1 MTSCGLRI
9 LTGAYEMERR
19 SIRLLLWYW
28 GRRGGGAQYTLS
40 LAEAL
45 APNGLALSL
54 SSQNALISAFREVP
68 APRQEVSTYSSPTGF
83 VAGFARLPQLGA
95 ELRRFA
101 REQGTDVV
109 LSSMAHLWTPFLV
122 KGLVRAGLAYV
133 PIIHDAVPHP
143 GDTDFFFEWRLRK
156 ELSAARA
163 AVVLSES
170 VGEQVLRLRPDLPLI
185 RLPIGAHLPHGTV
198 APAPRWDFQFFGR
211 IRTYKGL
218 DLLRDAWRAL
228 STEHPSAT
236 LRVLGDGDLDSC
248 APGLADLPG
257 VTVEQRWVPD
267 DQLARE
273 VASAHALV
281 LPYREASQSGV
292 VPIALAQGIPVVA
305 TAVGGLPGQI
315 DHGRNGLIVSPDAK
329 ALAAAMGKMLD
340 LTLRSHL
347 STGAREEGVKL
358 LDWHGQAAS
367 LREGLS
373 RVVSV

>member
-1 MTSCGLRI
+1 
-9 LTGAYEMERR
+9 
-19 SIRLLLWYW
+19 
-28 GRRGGGAQYTLS
+28 

-45 APNGLALSL
+45 APNGLALSI
-54 SSQNALISAFREVP
+54 SSQNALVSAFRELPVP
-68 APRQEVSTYSSPTGF
+68 CQEISTYSSPAGF
-83 VAGFARLPQLGA
+83 VGGFARLPRLGA

-101 REQGTDVV
+101 REQGADVV

-122 KGLVRAGLAYV
+122 QGLVRAGLAYV
-133 PIIHDAVPHP
+133 PIVHDAAPHP

-156 ELSAARA
+156 ELSAASA

-185 RLPIGAHLPHGTV
+185 RLPIGAHLPYGTV
-198 APAPRWDFQFFGR
+198 APAPRWDFLFFGR

-228 STEHPSAT
+228 SAEHPSAT

-257 VTVEQRWVPD
+257 VTVEQRWVAD
-267 DQLARE
+267 DQLASE
-273 VASAHALV
+273 VATAHALV

-315 DHGRNGLIVSPDAK
+315 DHGRNGLIVSPDAM

-340 LTLRSHL
+340 LTLRSYL
-347 STGAREEGVKL
+347 STGARAEGVKL

-373 RVVSV
+373 RVLSV